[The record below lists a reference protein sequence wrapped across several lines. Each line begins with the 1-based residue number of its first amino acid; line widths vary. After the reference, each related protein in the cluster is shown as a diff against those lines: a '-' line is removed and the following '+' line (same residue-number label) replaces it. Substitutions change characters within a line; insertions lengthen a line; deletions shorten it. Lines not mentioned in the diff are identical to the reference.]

1 MTTMALSRNHWMC
14 NLHMCMLAIVMATY
28 SYGIT
33 YGGQVVIG
41 NYGLVLLNTNNF
53 V

>member
-28 SYGIT
+28 SYGIYLWRT
-33 YGGQVVIG
+33 GG
-41 NYGLVLLNTNNF
+41 NR
-53 V
+53 